1 MKHLIFAAAVVVA
14 APAYADV
21 KDAVENH
28 ALPAIDAFHT
38 AATDLFEASIRD
50 CLAEAMVDP
59 YNAAYDAWMG
69 ISHLQAGP
77 VETDGRGL
85 AIAFWPDKRGM
96 VQRTVTRMVAD
107 QDPIVT
113 NPEEFGEVSI
123 AGRGLFAL
131 EYLLFDP
138 ELSIYQAGDY
148 TCAMVRAISADMVAM
163 AEEIQTEWTQEYGPS
178 LINAGAEGNT
188 RFLSPVEAQRAIYT
202 SIVTGLEFTADQRL
216 GRPLGTFDTPRP
228 TRAEAW
234 RSTRSLR
241 NVELSLNALYD
252 LAQEFADGPTPT
264 MDDAFERAMN
274 AVQKFGDPV
283 FARVADPQGW
293 FEADVMRQSIKQVEQ
308 AIATDIGEPLGIAAG
323 FNSSDGD

>member
-1 MKHLIFAAAVVVA
+1 MKLVILAAFVVGA
-14 APAYADV
+14 TPAWADV
-21 KDAVENH
+21 QDAVEHH

-50 CLAEAMVDP
+50 CLAEAMVGP
-59 YNAAYDAWMG
+59 YNAAFDAWLGM
-69 ISHLQAGP
+69 SHLQAGP
-77 VETDGRGL
+77 VETGGRGL

-96 VQRTVTRMVAD
+96 VQRTVTQMVAD

-113 NPEEFGEVSI
+113 NPDAFGDVSI

-138 ELSIYQAGDY
+138 ELSVYQAGDY

-163 AEEIQTEWTQEYGPS
+163 ADQIQAEWTQDYGPA
-178 LINAGAEGNT
+178 LVNAGAEGNT
-188 RFLSPVEAQRAIYT
+188 RFLTPIEAQRAIYT
-202 SIVTGLEFTADQRL
+202 SILTGLEFTADQRI

-234 RSTRSLR
+234 RSARSLR
-241 NVELSLNALYD
+241 NVELSLLALYD
-252 LAQEFADGPTPT
+252 LASEFADGPTPT
-264 MDDAFERAMN
+264 MDDAFKRAMT
-274 AVQKFGDPV
+274 AVQKFNDPV
-283 FARVADPQGW
+283 FARVAEPQGW
-293 FEADVMRQSIKQVEQ
+293 FEADVMRQSIKLVEQ
-308 AIATDIGEPLGIAAG
+308 AIAAEIGDPLGIAAG

>member
-1 MKHLIFAAAVVVA
+1 MKLVILAAFVVGA
-14 APAYADV
+14 TPAWADV
-21 KDAVENH
+21 QDAVEHH

-50 CLAEAMVDP
+50 CLAEAMVGP
-59 YNAAYDAWMG
+59 YNAAFDAWMG
-69 ISHLQAGP
+69 MSNLQAGP
-77 VETDGRGL
+77 VETGGRGL

-96 VQRTVTRMVAD
+96 VQRTVAQMVAD

-113 NPEEFGEVSI
+113 NPDAFGDVSI

-138 ELSIYQAGDY
+138 ELSVYQAGDY

-163 AEEIQTEWTQEYGPS
+163 ADQIQAEWTQDYGPA
-178 LINAGAEGNT
+178 LVNAGAEGNT
-188 RFLSPVEAQRAIYT
+188 RFLTPIEAQRAIYT
-202 SIVTGLEFTADQRL
+202 SILTGLEFTADQRI

-234 RSTRSLR
+234 RSARSLR
-241 NVELSLNALYD
+241 NVELSLLALYD
-252 LAQEFADGPTPT
+252 LASEFADGPTPT
-264 MDDAFERAMN
+264 MDDAFERAMT
-274 AVQKFGDPV
+274 AVQKFNDPV
-283 FARVADPQGW
+283 FARVAEPQGW
-293 FEADVMRQSIKQVEQ
+293 FEADVMRQSIKLVEQ
-308 AIATDIGEPLGIAAG
+308 AIAAEIGDPLGIAAG

>member
-1 MKHLIFAAAVVVA
+1 MKLVILAAFVVGA
-14 APAYADV
+14 TPAWADV
-21 KDAVENH
+21 QDAVEHH

-50 CLAEAMVDP
+50 CLAEAMVGP
-59 YNAAYDAWMG
+59 YNAAFDAWMG
-69 ISHLQAGP
+69 MSHLQAGP
-77 VETDGRGL
+77 VETGGRGL

-96 VQRTVTRMVAD
+96 VQRTVAQMVAD

-113 NPEEFGEVSI
+113 NPDAFGDVSI

-138 ELSIYQAGDY
+138 ELSVYQAGDY

-163 AEEIQTEWTQEYGPS
+163 ADQIQAEWTQDYGPS

-188 RFLSPVEAQRAIYT
+188 RFLTPVEAQRAIYT
-202 SIVTGLEFTADQRL
+202 SILTGLEFTADQRI

-234 RSTRSLR
+234 RSARSLR
-241 NVELSLNALYD
+241 NVELSLLALYD
-252 LAQEFADGPTPT
+252 LASEFADGPTPT
-264 MDDAFERAMN
+264 MDDAFERAMT
-274 AVQKFGDPV
+274 AVQKFNDPV
-283 FARVADPQGW
+283 FARVAEPQGW
-293 FEADVMRQSIKQVEQ
+293 FEADVMRQSIKLVEQ
-308 AIATDIGEPLGIAAG
+308 AIAAEIGDPLGIAAG